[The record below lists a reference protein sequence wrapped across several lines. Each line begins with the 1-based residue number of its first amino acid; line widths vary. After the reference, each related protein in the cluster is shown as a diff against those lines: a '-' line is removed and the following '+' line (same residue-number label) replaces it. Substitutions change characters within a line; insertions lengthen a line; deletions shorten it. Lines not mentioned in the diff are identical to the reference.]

1 MPAEFQ
7 IEREHRLVRTRAWG
21 VLTDAQT
28 RAHYDE
34 IARHPAFERSFSL
47 LCDLRG
53 VTHLEAAPNTLRDL
67 ARFSTFA
74 RGTRRAFVVTLD
86 EHFGLARMLQAFC
99 ELEGAQVGVF
109 RTLAEAHQWLDLP
122 PPLGR

>member
-1 MPAEFQ
+1 MPADFR

-21 VLTDAQT
+21 VLTDAET
-28 RAHYDE
+28 RAHYVD
-34 IARHPAFERSFSL
+34 IARNPAFEKGFSL

-53 VTHLEAAPNTLRDL
+53 VTHIEAASHTLRDL

-74 RGTRRAFVVTLD
+74 RGTRRAFVVSQD

-99 ELEGAQVGVF
+99 ELEGAEVGVF
-109 RTLAEAHQWLDLP
+109 RSLPEAHAWLGLP
-122 PPLGR
+122 PPLP